1 MCELVCEAMKVQ
13 DMIQRGKSR
22 VNVSALALEDDGV
35 QELAASFTLLR
46 SCPLDPRE
54 PYSLPCCFPAHV
66 WSLPAGDSNKV
77 PPFGT
82 GRSPSAWKGSSMLW
96 RGLLGGGW
104 IATVTSVFT
113 WPEVLVIRACFH
125 KDSNPRVEGATLV
138 QFGVSWLPAAWLGEL
153 IQRGQPLPGSL
164 ARPCGSCAEQLE
176 KITRLMGCRLTS

>member
-54 PYSLPCCFPAHV
+54 PHSLPCCFPVHV
-66 WSLPAGDSNKV
+66 WSLPAGHSNKV

-96 RGLLGGGW
+96 RGLLGGLDCHGDFS
-104 IATVTSVFT
+104 I
-113 WPEVLVIRACFH
+113 H
-125 KDSNPRVEGATLV
+125 
-138 QFGVSWLPAAWLGEL
+138 
-153 IQRGQPLPGSL
+153 L
-164 ARPCGSCAEQLE
+164 ARSPCHKGLFSQGLE
-176 KITRLMGCRLTS
+176 S